1 MPKRLIIR
9 RRRKPSLLEG
19 FFTGWLALS
28 DSGFALNTKF
38 GQVRDL
44 EYNVRGRLTQSLHTP
59 LWLPLRNRNKI
70 ATNMDGLLQIIYRL
84 GIVAIWV
91 VALFWVV
98 FSGIG
103 FFQGLNGQYDKSALI
118 FIVGAPILA
127 VVAHLLWRW
136 VLAQKQDG
144 KRSNVDH
151 LI

>member
-1 MPKRLIIR
+1 
-9 RRRKPSLLEG
+9 
-19 FFTGWLALS
+19 
-28 DSGFALNTKF
+28 
-38 GQVRDL
+38 
-44 EYNVRGRLTQSLHTP
+44 
-59 LWLPLRNRNKI
+59 
-70 ATNMDGLLQIIYRL
+70 MDKLLQIIYRL

-91 VALFWVV
+91 TALFWVV
-98 FSGIG
+98 FGGIG

-118 FIVGAPILA
+118 FMVGAPLLA